1 MKKIISLQYLN
12 RYNSNI
18 YLSQV
23 KDKTYKLDSTDKD
36 DLQYLRIIYNNDKSI
51 YAVDPSGGP
60 FLSIDSKIENNI
72 ISKIIYQKPDILIE
86 FK

>member
-1 MKKIISLQYLN
+1 MKKIISSQQLN